1 MHRRAPAYLIVLAC
15 AAGLVHAPAA
25 LAHASLLGS
34 SPAAGADL
42 PAEPAE
48 VVFRF
53 NENVG
58 GTTGA
63 VRVFDAAGAQVDDL
77 DVSHPG
83 GRGSSIGV
91 GLKPGLPE
99 GTYTATYR
107 VVSADTH
114 VVFGGVV
121 FSIGRPGA
129 APRQTVAGLIARDS
143 AGPMTSAA
151 AGVVRGVNYVSIA
164 LLLGGLT
171 FMLVS
176 WLPAQASLADE
187 DPCWT
192 DARRAFERRLARVLT
207 LAVVLGVSASV
218 LGVLLQ
224 GASAAGVSLW
234 RSLHARLI
242 EATMESR
249 FGVVWGIRA
258 LDWLALALALLALA
272 RLPRGA
278 RRRRTVLVGAIGL
291 GCIYMALTPALAGH
305 ASVESPVA
313 LMLAADVVHVLSA
326 SVWVGGIACLLFVLP
341 AATRRLAPERRGAL
355 LHAAL
360 ARFSPVALV
369 CVAALAGT
377 GVVQAYVDVRSLH
390 SLLHTTYGLLLV
402 AKTLLL
408 VALICLGA
416 VNRQRVLPALARI
429 ARAAAAPG
437 AAGRTARGTLRAE
450 LALALVVFGVTA
462 ALIAHAPPIDASAGP
477 FSATTTLG
485 GAELE
490 LTVEPATVGPNTIHV
505 YLIDAKSGTPF
516 LATKELTLSASLPS
530 KAIGPLRLKTFPA
543 GPGHYAI
550 DGAVL
555 SPSGSW
561 RIAITDRVSE
571 FDSYSRTIAVP
582 IR

>member
-1 MHRRAPAYLIVLAC
+1 MHRRALVHLIVLAC
-15 AAGLVHAPAA
+15 AAALVHAPTA

-42 PAEPAE
+42 AAEPAE

-53 NENVG
+53 DENVG
-58 GTTGA
+58 GTSGA

-77 DVSHPG
+77 DISHPG

-114 VVFGGVV
+114 VVFGGIV

-143 AGPMTSAA
+143 AGPVTSAA
-151 AGVVRGVNYVSIA
+151 AGVVRGVSYVSIA

-171 FMLVS
+171 FLLVS
-176 WLPAQASLADE
+176 WLPALDSLADE
-187 DPCWT
+187 ASCWT
-192 DARRAFERRLARVLT
+192 DARGAFERRLARVLT
-207 LAVVLGVSASV
+207 LAVTLGLSASL

-234 RSLHARLI
+234 RSLHTRLI

-249 FGVVWGIRA
+249 FGVVWGLRA
-258 LDWLALALALLALA
+258 LDWLVLALALLALA

-278 RRRRTVLVGAIGL
+278 RRRTALVGPIGL
-291 GCIYMALTPALAGH
+291 GCAYMALTPALAGH

-313 LMLAADVVHVLSA
+313 LLLAADVVHVLSA

-355 LHAAL
+355 LHGAL

-369 CVAALAGT
+369 CVAALAVS
-377 GVVQAYVDVRSLH
+377 GVVQAYVDVRSVH
-390 SLLHTTYGLLLV
+390 ALLHTTYGLLLV

-416 VNRQRVLPALARI
+416 VNRRRVLPALARV
-429 ARAAAAPG
+429 ARVAATPG
-437 AAGRTARGTLRAE
+437 VAGRTARSTLRAE
-450 LALALVVFGVTA
+450 LALMLCVFAVTA

-490 LTVEPATVGPNTIHV
+490 LTVEPATIGPNTIHV
-505 YLIDAKSGTPF
+505 YLIDATSGTPF
-516 LATKELTLSASLPS
+516 LATKELALSASLPS
-530 KAIGPLRLKTFPA
+530 KAIGPLRLKAFPA

-561 RIAITDRVSE
+561 RIEITDRVSE